1 MKYSERISKKLN
13 DLLEKNY
20 DAEKGYVLAK
30 DKIERPSLE
39 TYFRNM
45 ANQRNKF
52 GRELKK
58 EILEYG
64 QLPNKDGSI
73 RGSLHRAWMNLTS
86 ALDSNENERMLKEVE
101 RGEKASLEDYD
112 EVLKEED
119 LKLFPSTK
127 AILEQHRKAIA
138 NALQTADSYEEMVS

>member
-1 MKYSERISKKLN
+1 MKYSEKISKKLN

-20 DAEKGYVLAK
+20 DAEKGYTLAK

-39 TYFRNM
+39 TFFRNM

-64 QLPNKDGSI
+64 QLPNENGSI
-73 RGSLHRAWMNLTS
+73 QGSLHRAWMNLTS
-86 ALDSNENERMLKEVE
+86 AMSSNENERLLKEVE

-112 EVLKEED
+112 AILNEED

-127 AILEQHRKAIA
+127 AVLEQHRNVIA
-138 NALQTADSYEEMVS
+138 NALQTADSYEKMVS